1 MVDISCRQVYNEN
14 IICLYILYKYRPVTY
29 TDNKG
34 DSDMTDKEFK
44 LLSRAQL
51 IEIIY
56 QLQLNQEKLTEE
68 NERLKAAL
76 EDKRLRLEQAGN
88 IAEAA
93 LIMND
98 VFRNAQNAAEQYL
111 AEIQTI
117 LAQTEAERQK
127 ILADAEAEAQ
137 AIVAAA
143 RKTQNEYDSAVET
156 ILREY
161 GTSQSDNG

>member
-1 MVDISCRQVYNEN
+1 
-14 IICLYILYKYRPVTY
+14 
-29 TDNKG
+29 
-34 DSDMTDKEFK
+34 MTVKEFK
-44 LLSRAQL
+44 RLSRAQL

>member
-1 MVDISCRQVYNEN
+1 
-14 IICLYILYKYRPVTY
+14 
-29 TDNKG
+29 
-34 DSDMTDKEFK
+34 MTDKEFQR
-44 LLSRAQL
+44 LSRARL

-68 NERLKAAL
+68 NQQLKAAL
-76 EDKRLRLEQAGN
+76 EDKRLRMEEAGN

-98 VFRNAQNAAEQYL
+98 VFRNAQNAAEHYL
-111 AEIQTI
+111 AEILSI
-117 LAQTEAERQK
+117 HAETEERRQK

-137 AIVAAA
+137 AIIAAA
-143 RKTQNEYDSAVET
+143 KTTQNDYDSAVET

-161 GTSQSDNG
+161 EKTQSDNG